1 MTKGKP
7 KTKKQ
12 DDSFGAIRHHKKGA
26 FLSAFARLGNIRR
39 ACDVATVD
47 RQSHYNWLRD
57 DPEYARAFE
66 TAKLDAC
73 DRLEAEARRRA
84 VRGTVRPV
92 FHQGV
97 QCGGIREYSDTL
109 LIFLLKG
116 ALPEK
121 YSDRHKTEITGAQ
134 GKPIQVELAN
144 LRASLL
150 HDDDYLEYQR
160 ARACDADADPRDL
173 RADGE
178 PVALADESPSASLGS
193 QAD

>member
-1 MTKGKP
+1 MASGNLRKRPAK
-7 KTKKQ
+7 
-12 DDSFGAIRHHKKGA
+12 DDRFGAIRHHKKGA
-26 FLSAFARLGNIRR
+26 FLAAFSRLGNIRR

-121 YSDRHKTEITGAQ
+121 YSDRHKTEISGAH
-134 GKPIQVELAN
+134 GGAVRIEM
-144 LRASLL
+144 ASLRESL
-150 HDDDYLEYQR
+150 LNEPDYLEYQR
-160 ARACDADADPRDL
+160 AMALA
-173 RADGE
+173 ADG
-178 PVALADESPSASLGS
+178 A
-193 QAD
+193 